1 MPIQRLKIYDF
12 REVPEIK
19 LKYTAIT
26 IIIMGI
32 ICSATIIFF
41 LFSLAEVGNIY
52 IGKTEETI
60 LELKKDFIRDTVN
73 NLIAEID
80 NQRNIKVHLM
90 ENSAVSAAED
100 IEGAMGLKSSTF
112 LNFIEKFF
120 DETSEYEHWT
130 VVYWDWK
137 ENRAVYDN
145 HNMAGDT
152 WGSTLQNMERELSVY
167 RVLDRNDKTVLFGAK
182 KSYLDELVKDDIANA
197 VRNLKFNDGSYI
209 WINEILNYEG
219 GENYAIRKV
228 HPNLPNTEGMYLST
242 DMTDIKGNHPYL
254 TELQGVKKDGALYF
268 SYYFKEL
275 NSDKVSRKLTYA
287 KLYKE
292 FDWVIAIGVYQDDIQ
307 SYVDQTN
314 LESKKL
320 ASKLTLVLV
329 SMFVIILFL
338 SYFVILVVQ
347 KLHHLQSKSQL
358 ESEVNQDPLT
368 KAGNRRSGTS
378 ELSRAFKTYK
388 KSGASPGIM
397 MFDVDCFKNIND
409 TYGHA
414 VGDAVLIEI
423 VEVFNG
429 VIRSSDKVIRWGGDE
444 FLIIFYGLQ
453 PRNAI
458 GFGNKILSIVS
469 ALQIEAKGERF
480 SPTLS
485 AGVAFFQETDTDFND
500 ALKRADKSLYQ
511 AKSNGRNQV
520 HVDL

>member
-1 MPIQRLKIYDF
+1 M
-12 REVPEIK
+12 PEIK

-26 IIIMGI
+26 IIIIGI
-32 ICSATIIFF
+32 ICSATIFFF

-60 LELKKDFIRDTVN
+60 LELKKDFIKDTVN

-80 NQRNIKVHLM
+80 NQQIIKAHLM
-90 ENSAVSAAED
+90 ENAAVSATD
-100 IEGAMGLKSSTF
+100 VIESQMELKNSSF
-112 LNFIEKFF
+112 LIFIDKFF
-120 DETSEYEHWT
+120 GKTSEYEHWT
-130 VVYWDWK
+130 VVSWDWK

-145 HNMAGDT
+145 QNVAEDT
-152 WGSTLQNMERELSVY
+152 WESTFQHLERELSVY
-167 RVLDRNDKTVLFGAK
+167 RVLNRGDKTVLFGVK
-182 KSYLDELVKDDIANA
+182 KSYLDEQVEDDIANI

-254 TELQGVKKDGALYF
+254 TELQGIKEDGELYF

-292 FDWVIAIGVYQDDIQ
+292 FDWVIAMGVYQDDIQ

-329 SMFVIILFL
+329 SMFVIILLL

-358 ESEVNQDPLT
+358 ESEVNQDALT
-368 KAGNRRSGTS
+368 KAGNRRGGTI
-378 ELSRAFKTYK
+378 ELCKAFKTYRK
-388 KSGASPGIM
+388 KGVSPGIM

-414 VGDAVLIEI
+414 VGDTVLIEI

-458 GFGNKILSIVS
+458 GFGNKILSMAS
-469 ALQIEAKGERF
+469 ALHIEAKGEHI

-485 AGVAFFQETDTDFND
+485 VGVAFFQETDTDFND
-500 ALKRADKSLYQ
+500 ALKRADQSLYQ
-511 AKSNGRNQV
+511 AKTNGRNQV
-520 HVDL
+520 HIDL

>member
-1 MPIQRLKIYDF
+1 MVNICDF
-12 REVPEIK
+12 WEVPEIK

-26 IIIMGI
+26 IIIMVM
-32 ICSATIIFF
+32 ICSATIFFF

-52 IGKTEETI
+52 IGKTDETI

-73 NLIAEID
+73 NLITEIN
-80 NQRNIKVHLM
+80 NQRKIKEHLM
-90 ENSAVSAAED
+90 ERAAVSAADD
-100 IEGAMGLKSSTF
+100 IEDKMAMKRSDF
-112 LNFIEKFF
+112 LNFIEKFSS
-120 DETSEYEHWT
+120 DTVEYEHWT
-130 VVYWDWK
+130 IVYWDWE

-152 WGSTLQNMERELSVY
+152 WDSTLQHLERELAVY
-167 RVLDRNDKTVLFGAK
+167 RVLERGDKTVLLGVK
-182 KSYLDELVKDDIANA
+182 NSYLDELVKDDVSNM
-197 VRNLKFNDGSYI
+197 VKNLTFDDGSYI

-228 HPNLPNTEGMYLST
+228 HPNLPNTEGIYLST
-242 DMTDIKGNHPYL
+242 DMTDVKGNHPYL
-254 TELQGVKKDGALYF
+254 TELQGIKKDGELYF

-275 NSDKVSRKLTYA
+275 NSDTVSRKLTYA

-292 FDWVIAIGVYQDDIQ
+292 FDWVIAMGVYQDDIQ

-314 LESKKL
+314 LASKKL
-320 ASKLTLVLV
+320 TSKLTLSLV
-329 SMFVIILFL
+329 SMFAIILLL
-338 SYFVILVVQ
+338 SYFMILVVQ

-358 ESEVNQDPLT
+358 ESEVNQDALT

-378 ELSRAFKTYK
+378 ELSRAFKSYR

-397 MFDVDCFKNIND
+397 MFDIDCFKNIND

-414 VGDAVLIEI
+414 VGDTVLIEI
-423 VEVFNG
+423 VEVFND

-458 GFGNKILSIVS
+458 GVGNKILSMAS
-469 ALQIEAKGERF
+469 ALRIEAGEEHL
-480 SPTLS
+480 STTLS
-485 AGVAFFQETDTDFND
+485 AGVAFFQETDADFND
-500 ALKRADKSLYQ
+500 ALKRADQSLYQ

-520 HVDL
+520 HIDL